1 MNSGEN
7 VLVDKSFLFAIRI
20 VTIYKILVQDHKEYV
35 LSKQLLRSGTAIGA
49 LIREAQNA
57 ESKADFVHK
66 LAISQK
72 ECNETIYWI
81 ELLNA
86 TDYLKESDYYLL
98 NEGACELL
106 RILRSSIL
114 TTKQRMNKPINI

>member
-1 MNSGEN
+1 MSGGN
-7 VLVDKSFLFAIRI
+7 VLVEKSFSFAIQI
-20 VTIYKILVQDHKEYV
+20 VTVYKILTQEYKEYV

-72 ECNETIYWI
+72 ECDETIYWI
-81 ELLNA
+81 DLLNA
-86 TDYLKESDYYLL
+86 TNYLKESDYKLL
-98 NEGACELL
+98 HDGASELL
-106 RILRSSIL
+106 RILRSSII
-114 TTKQRMNKPINI
+114 TTKQRMKKPVNL